1 MSSSH
6 FLHPLALLSILGQPL
21 RSNPIP
27 YTTLF
32 RSQSRNDTQDNNRNQ
47 RGQNRQAENGRD
59 DMRQAARQ
67 DSSRSTSRQE
77 TRQDERQESSSARTE
92 NRGGRGRG
100 QARADKP
107 ESVNDTR
114 QGRQP
119 RNRDDA
125 RSEERRVGKEWRSR
139 TERNEG

>member
-32 RSQSRNDTQDNNRNQ
+32 RSQSRNDTQDNSRNQ

-77 TRQDERQESSSARTE
+77 TDRKSTRLNSSHVAISYAVFSLKKKIKEVRQTTLTVSI
-92 NRGGRGRG
+92 
-100 QARADKP
+100 
-107 ESVNDTR
+107 TR
-114 QGRQP
+114 
-119 RNRDDA
+119 
-125 RSEERRVGKEWRSR
+125 
-139 TERNEG
+139 